1 MNISTYHSLNDELF
15 FLDKNNKIQRK
26 PIYRID
32 ITVNS
37 TAVNIQYWFNTAPE
51 GKTYEF
57 IILNEDKIF
66 TTKEELIQSLE
77 S

>member
-1 MNISTYHSLNDELF
+1 MNISTFYSLNDELF
-15 FLDKNNKIQRK
+15 FLDKNNKIQCK

-57 IILNEDKIF
+57 IILNEDQVF
-66 TTKEELIQSLE
+66 STKEGLIQSLE

>member
-1 MNISTYHSLNDELF
+1 MNIETFFDLNEELF

-26 PIYRID
+26 PTYRID

-37 TAVNIQYWFNTAPE
+37 TGVKTQCWFNTAPE

-57 IILNEDKIF
+57 IILNEDQVF
-66 TTKEELIQSLE
+66 STKEELIQSLE